1 MGTHVADLAALL
13 AYFVLIGAIGVWSAR
28 RVQTMGDF
36 IMPRRFG
43 KTMMV
48 FFGFGAGT
56 HSDQAVAVAAKTYTS
71 GASGIWY
78 QWLWLFVTPFYWLLA
93 PAMRRFRALTTADVF
108 ELRYSRSVAM
118 LFAVVGLVQYSVTIG
133 VTLKGSAHVIDA
145 STGGLVSAEWAIP
158 LMTAMFVAYGAA
170 GGLHAAILTDFIQG
184 VLTILFSFLLLPLI
198 LNAIGGMTA
207 VRSELPTKM
216 LSLVAPDDISAFYI
230 TMIAINGLV
239 GVVAQPHCMA
249 SCAAGRVE
257 LDGQVGF
264 MCGALL
270 KRVCTIAWTLTALAA
285 VVYFARLPVGEVNP
299 DEVFGLVAHDFLP
312 HTLPGLLGLFIA
324 GLLASVMSS
333 CDAFMISASG
343 LFAENIYKPLVP
355 GRTDRHYLWAARLAT
370 LGVVAAGVVF
380 AYKLQS
386 VVDGLEMFW
395 KIGPAM
401 GIAFWLGMFW
411 RRMTAAGAWASTV
424 TAFGVLLATESTW
437 LASQLA
443 KTSWANE
450 LGLVGM
456 RSGEATVSL
465 PWQMACY
472 LLSGITAGI
481 VVSLF
486 TAAVDPERLD
496 RYYALIRTPIV
507 PGEVPGAP
515 CELPPGVEPP
525 PARKLIPL
533 RDLEVLVPSWS
544 MVAGFL
550 AGWAGAGALIGV
562 FVWLLR

>member
-1 MGTHVADLAALL
+1 MGMHVADLAALL
-13 AYFVLIGAIGVWSAR
+13 GYFVLIGAIGVWSAR
-28 RVQTMGDF
+28 HVRTMGDF

-43 KTMMV
+43 KTMML
-48 FFGFGAGT
+48 FFGFGTGT
-56 HSDQAVAVAAKTYTS
+56 HSDQAVAVAAKTFTS

-78 QWLWLFVTPFYWLLA
+78 QWLWLLVTPFYWLLA

-108 ELRYSRSVAM
+108 ELRYNRSVAM
-118 LFAVVGLVQYSVTIG
+118 LFAVVGLLQYSVTIG
-133 VTLKGSAHVIDA
+133 VMLKGSAHVLDA
-145 STGGLVSAEWAIP
+145 STGGLISAGWAIP
-158 LMTAMFVAYGAA
+158 LMTVMFVSYGVA
-170 GGLHAAILTDFIQG
+170 GGLHAAILTDFLQG
-184 VLTILFSFLLLPLI
+184 LLTILFSFLLLPLI
-198 LNAIGGMTA
+198 LNAIGGMPA
-207 VRSELPTKM
+207 LRSELPANM
-216 LSLVAPDDISAFYI
+216 LSLVAPDGISAFYI

-249 SCAAGRVE
+249 NCAAGRVE

-270 KRVCTIAWTLTALAA
+270 KRVCTIAWTLTGLAA
-285 VVYFARLPVGEVNP
+285 IVYFARLPVGEINP
-299 DEVFGLVAHDFLP
+299 DEVFGLVAHEFLP
-312 HTLPGLLGLFIA
+312 HALPGLLGLFIA

-343 LFAENIYKPLVP
+343 LFAENIYKPLRP
-355 GRTDRHYLWAARLAT
+355 GRTDRHYLWAARWAT

-380 AYKLQS
+380 SYRLQS
-386 VVDGLEMFW
+386 VVDGLEVFW

-411 RRMTAAGAWASTV
+411 RGMTTAGAWASTLS
-424 TAFGVLLATESTW
+424 AFGVMLAAESSW

-443 KTSWANE
+443 NTTWARE
-450 LGLVGM
+450 LGMVGI
-456 RSGEATVSL
+456 RDGQPTVSL
-465 PWQMACY
+465 PWQMTCY
-472 LLSGITAGI
+472 LLAGI
-481 VVSLF
+481 VVGVVVSLF
-486 TAAVDPERLD
+486 TSAVRQERLD

-507 PGEVPGAP
+507 PGEIPGPP

-533 RDLEVLVPSWS
+533 REFEILMPSRS

-550 AGWAGAGALIGV
+550 AGWVAAGALIGV